1 MNELRMK
8 RLCRESEE
16 LAVKVKYLR
25 RLSRD
30 DKRLE
35 GLLTLAEEYLLIAR
49 LRANENLEK
58 EETRE
63 KVETH

>member
-1 MNELRMK
+1 MK